1 MSTDQIP
8 YRFPDGSAPCPRS
21 EPAIDFILDTVQ
33 GLGQLGKG
41 KGR

>member
-21 EPAIDFILDTVQ
+21 ELAMDLILDIVQ
-33 GLGQLGKG
+33 GVGQLGKG